1 MNHRVAA
8 LSGGVAVVMMIWLLQ
23 SCTGHRAP
31 VVSTTATAAHP
42 PRTAPTTQSAQ
53 ATTLPEEFA
62 VLLTRSPF
70 GHGHHAAG
78 VEESFVFKGVMQ
90 NGDRFTAFLEDVST
104 KKVIEAAAG
113 DAIAHGRIKNVDL
126 DSIEYEATGKSLR
139 VQVGQNLMGQVVAV
153 APPASAPASPNPP
166 GDAGAPGPPPGQ
178 IDGQPQMDP
187 QPDVAAPKVTGRIR

>member
-1 MNHRVAA
+1 M
-8 LSGGVAVVMMIWLLQ
+8 
-23 SCTGHRAP
+23 
-31 VVSTTATAAHP
+31 
-42 PRTAPTTQSAQ
+42 
-53 ATTLPEEFA
+53 
-62 VLLTRSPF
+62 LLTRSPF

-90 NGDRFTAFLEDVST
+90 NGDRFTAFLEDVSS

-153 APPASAPASPNPP
+153 APPTSAPAPPNPS
-166 GDAGAPGPPPGQ
+166 GDGGAAGPTPEQ
-178 IDGQPQMDP
+178 MNGQPPMGP
-187 QPDVAAPKVTGRIR
+187 RPVRPPRR

>member
-1 MNHRVAA
+1 M
-8 LSGGVAVVMMIWLLQ
+8 
-23 SCTGHRAP
+23 
-31 VVSTTATAAHP
+31 
-42 PRTAPTTQSAQ
+42 
-53 ATTLPEEFA
+53 
-62 VLLTRSPF
+62 LLTRSPF

-153 APPASAPASPNPP
+153 APPTSAPVPPNPSADGTALGSTP
-166 GDAGAPGPPPGQ
+166 EQ
-178 IDGQPQMDP
+178 MNGQPPTGP
-187 QPDVAAPKVTGRIR
+187 QPMRPPRR